1 MYILVFKLKILIGIG
16 FRRILYEI
24 IAKGNERKKG
34 PRKCYVNCSNVI
46 LSWPN
51 KYVFIYVRMLY
62 VVLLLLVLCQIMDVY
77 EVLHMIACENNK
89 HTSYYIF
96 PFDCSVDSCRP

>member
-46 LSWPN
+46 LS
-51 KYVFIYVRMLY
+51 
-62 VVLLLLVLCQIMDVY
+62 
-77 EVLHMIACENNK
+77 
-89 HTSYYIF
+89 
-96 PFDCSVDSCRP
+96 

>member
-34 PRKCYVNCSNVI
+34 PRKCYVNCNNVI
-46 LSWPN
+46 LS
-51 KYVFIYVRMLY
+51 
-62 VVLLLLVLCQIMDVY
+62 
-77 EVLHMIACENNK
+77 
-89 HTSYYIF
+89 
-96 PFDCSVDSCRP
+96 